1 MHYPFWE
8 VAIVKISNMAIK
20 NVKGNLY
27 RYIMYCLSNAFAVTA
42 FFIFANFVFHPSIDF
57 HPEGVH
63 AVASMGAA
71 NGMKISQVIIIIFSF
86 LFVGYST
93 SIFLKSRGKEFG
105 LLSLYGMTRK
115 QIKKYVF
122 LESTIMSLLSIA
134 TGIVTGVVFS
144 KLFFMIMEVFLDI
157 SIPFN
162 ISLKAL
168 GLTFILFFLL
178 FEIISL
184 LMLSQIKNKEIVEQ
198 IKSSKVPKV
207 IPEFSKRKAILGVVL
222 MIIGYA
228 TAWFIE
234 GVLVTL
240 AMIPVTLIVI
250 AGTYFLFTQFS
261 IAVANKILKNQDILY
276 KKNNLVSYS
285 QMIFKLQDTAKVL
298 FLASILGAI
307 TFTATET
314 ISSFYTYLSEDVD
327 SESYADIAIA
337 QEGENLDDANSL
349 DKVKKILE
357 KDGLKIEGI
366 DQAQVIKVISKASA
380 ADSVDEEAVII
391 SNSQYNKIAASQGK
405 ETVKVKEGEV
415 IYNYQYIRLDR
426 DGNIDETRKYPYDK
440 VILNLNDDKREY
452 EVSEKEIHG
461 AILSLKNVGH
471 YNVFI
476 LNDRDFQNELN
487 LAKEKDIVLYNGIK
501 LDKWRKSY
509 DASIEIQKSL
519 GEKYNGKYFSKII
532 PYKQVSKVYGLILFI
547 GFFIAFLFFIAS
559 GSIIYFKLFN
569 EIKQDSIEYNILK
582 KIGTTNKEINKII
595 TKQIGIIFF
604 LPFVVSASHSLFALK
619 SLSNLLRSN
628 LLSNGIIV
636 MFGYLVFQI
645 IYFVIIRRVYI
656 NKIRYN

>member
-1 MHYPFWE
+1 M
-8 VAIVKISNMAIK
+8 KISNMAIK

-27 RYIMYCLSNAFAVTA
+27 KYIMYCLSNAFAVTA

-122 LESTIMSLLSIA
+122 MESTILSLLSIA

-184 LMLSQIKNKEIVEQ
+184 FMLSQIKNKEIVEQ

-250 AGTYFLFTQFS
+250 VGTYFLFTQFS
-261 IAVANKILKNQDILY
+261 VAVANKILKNQDILY
-276 KKNNLVSYS
+276 KKSNLVAYS

-307 TFTATET
+307 TFTTTET
-314 ISSFYTYLSEDVD
+314 IFSFYTYLSDDVD

-337 QEGENLDDANSL
+337 QEGENLDDTNSL

-366 DQAQVIKVISKASA
+366 DQAQMVKVISKASA
-380 ADSVDEEAVII
+380 SDSVDEEVVII
-391 SNSQYNKIAASQGK
+391 SNSKYNKIAGSQDK
-405 ETVKVKEGEV
+405 ETVVVKEGEV
-415 IYNYQYIRLDR
+415 IYNYPYIRYDAY
-426 DGNIDETRKYPYDK
+426 GNIDTSRQFPFDK
-440 VILNLNDDKREY
+440 VSLNLNDYKREY
-452 EVSEKEIHG
+452 NVSEKETQG
-461 AILSLKNVGH
+461 EVLSLKRIG
-471 YNVFI
+471 YRDMFI
-476 LNDRDFQNELN
+476 LNDRDFENELN
-487 LAKEKDIVLYNGIK
+487 SAKEKDLVVYNSIK
-501 LDKWRKSY
+501 LDKWKKSY
-509 DASIEIQKSL
+509 NSSMEIEKAL
-519 GEKYNGKYFSKII
+519 GSKYDGKYFSKII

-569 EIKQDSIEYNILK
+569 EIKQDGIEYNILK

-604 LPFVVSASHSLFALK
+604 LPFIVSTSHSLFALK

>member
-1 MHYPFWE
+1 M
-8 VAIVKISNMAIK
+8 KISNMAIK

-122 LESTIMSLLSIA
+122 IESTILSLLSIG
-134 TGIVTGVVFS
+134 TGIITGLVFS
-144 KLFFMIMEVFLDI
+144 KLFFMIMESLLDI

-178 FEIISL
+178 FEIISVF
-184 LMLSQIKNKEIVEQ
+184 MLSQIKGKEIIEQ
-198 IKSSKVPKV
+198 IKSSKTPK
-207 IPEFSKRKAILGVVL
+207 ITPEFSKRKAILGIVL
-222 MIIGYA
+222 MIIGYT
-228 TAWFIE
+228 TAWFVT
-234 GVLVTL
+234 GAFVVLG
-240 AMIPVTLIVI
+240 MIPVTLIVI

-261 IAVANKILKNQDILY
+261 IAVANKILKNENILY
-276 KKNNLVSYS
+276 KKSNLVSYS

-314 ISSFYTYLSEDVD
+314 IFSFYTELPANIGLD
-327 SESYADIAIA
+327 SYADIVIA
-337 QEGENLDDANSL
+337 QEGENLDDTNSL
-349 DKVKKILE
+349 DKIKKILE
-357 KDGLKIEGI
+357 KDGLKIEETTRI
-366 DQAQVIKVISKASA
+366 KVIKVMGKPLEAEGVEES
-380 ADSVDEEAVII
+380 EAVII
-391 SNSQYNKIAASQGK
+391 SNSDYNKMAASQDK
-405 ETVKVKEGEV
+405 ETVTVKEGEI
-415 IYNYQYIRLDR
+415 IYNFPYIRYDA
-426 DGNIDETRKYPYDK
+426 DGSINTDKQFSFDK
-440 VILNLNDDKREY
+440 VLLSLNDYKREY
-452 EVSEKEIHG
+452 NVSEKEIHG
-461 AILSLKNVGH
+461 EILSLKRVG
-471 YNVFI
+471 YYDMFI
-476 LNDRDFQNELN
+476 LNDKDFQNELN
-487 LAKEKDIVLYNGIK
+487 SAKEKDLVLYNGIK

-509 DASIEIQKSL
+509 NSSMEIDKIL
-519 GEKYNGKYFSKII
+519 GSKYEGKYFSKIF
-532 PYKQVSKVYGLILFI
+532 PYKEVSKVYGLILFI

-582 KIGTTNKEINKII
+582 KIGATNKEINKII

-604 LPFVVSASHSLFALK
+604 LPFVVSTSHSLFALK
-619 SLSNLLRSN
+619 SLSNLLRTN
-628 LLSNGIIV
+628 LFTNGIIV
-636 MFGYLVFQI
+636 MFGYLVFQL
-645 IYFVIIRRVYI
+645 IYFLVIRKVYI

>member
-1 MHYPFWE
+1 M
-8 VAIVKISNMAIK
+8 KISNMAIK

-314 ISSFYTYLSEDVD
+314 IFSFYTYLSEDVD

-569 EIKQDSIEYNILK
+569 EIKQDGIEYNILK

-636 MFGYLVFQI
+636 MLGYLVFQI
-645 IYFVIIRRVYI
+645 IYFIIIRKVYI

>member
-1 MHYPFWE
+1 M
-8 VAIVKISNMAIK
+8 KISNMAIK

-122 LESTIMSLLSIA
+122 IESTILSLLSIG
-134 TGIVTGVVFS
+134 TGIITGLVFS
-144 KLFFMIMEVFLDI
+144 KLFFMIMESLLDI

-178 FEIISL
+178 FEIISVF
-184 LMLSQIKNKEIVEQ
+184 MLSQIKGKEIIEQ
-198 IKSSKVPKV
+198 IKSSKIPK
-207 IPEFSKRKAILGVVL
+207 ITPEFSKRKAILGIVL
-222 MIIGYA
+222 MIIGYT
-228 TAWFIE
+228 TAWFVT
-234 GVLVTL
+234 GAFVVLG
-240 AMIPVTLIVI
+240 MIPVTLIVI

-261 IAVANKILKNQDILY
+261 IAVANKILKNENILY
-276 KKNNLVSYS
+276 KKSNLVSYS

-314 ISSFYTYLSEDVD
+314 IFSFYTELPANIGLD
-327 SESYADIAIA
+327 SYADIVIA
-337 QEGENLDDANSL
+337 QEGENLDDTNSL
-349 DKVKKILE
+349 DKIKKILE
-357 KDGLKIEGI
+357 KDGLKIEETTRI
-366 DQAQVIKVISKASA
+366 KVIKVMGKPLEAEGVEES
-380 ADSVDEEAVII
+380 EAVII
-391 SNSQYNKIAASQGK
+391 SNSDYNKMAASQDK
-405 ETVKVKEGEV
+405 ETVTVKEGEI
-415 IYNYQYIRLDR
+415 IYNFPYIRYDA
-426 DGNIDETRKYPYDK
+426 DGSINTDKQFSFDK
-440 VILNLNDDKREY
+440 VLLSLNDYKREY
-452 EVSEKEIHG
+452 NVSEKEIHG
-461 AILSLKNVGH
+461 EILSLKRVG
-471 YNVFI
+471 YYDMFI
-476 LNDRDFQNELN
+476 LNDKDFQNELN
-487 LAKEKDIVLYNGIK
+487 SAKEKDLVLYNGIK

-509 DASIEIQKSL
+509 NSSMEIDKIL
-519 GEKYNGKYFSKII
+519 GSKYEGKYFSKIF
-532 PYKQVSKVYGLILFI
+532 PYKEVSKVYGLILFI

-604 LPFVVSASHSLFALK
+604 LPFVVSTSHSLFALK
-619 SLSNLLRSN
+619 SLSNLLRTN
-628 LLSNGIIV
+628 LFTNGIIV
-636 MFGYLVFQI
+636 MFGYLVFQL
-645 IYFVIIRRVYI
+645 IYFLVIRKVYI

>member
-1 MHYPFWE
+1 M
-8 VAIVKISNMAIK
+8 KISNMAIK

-122 LESTIMSLLSIA
+122 IESTILSLLSIG
-134 TGIVTGVVFS
+134 TGIITGLVFS
-144 KLFFMIMEVFLDI
+144 KLFFMIMESLLDI

-178 FEIISL
+178 FEIISVF
-184 LMLSQIKNKEIVEQ
+184 MLSQIKGKEIIEQ
-198 IKSSKVPKV
+198 IKSSKIPK
-207 IPEFSKRKAILGVVL
+207 ITPEFSKRKAILGIVL
-222 MIIGYA
+222 MIIGYT
-228 TAWFIE
+228 TAWFVT
-234 GVLVTL
+234 GAFVVLG
-240 AMIPVTLIVI
+240 MIPVTLIVI

-261 IAVANKILKNQDILY
+261 IAVANKILKNENILY
-276 KKNNLVSYS
+276 KKSNLVSYS

-314 ISSFYTYLSEDVD
+314 IFSFYTELPANIGLD
-327 SESYADIAIA
+327 SYADIVIA
-337 QEGENLDDANSL
+337 QEGENLDDTNSL
-349 DKVKKILE
+349 DKIKKILE
-357 KDGLKIEGI
+357 KDGLKIEETTRI
-366 DQAQVIKVISKASA
+366 KVIKVMGKPLEAEGVEES
-380 ADSVDEEAVII
+380 EAVII
-391 SNSQYNKIAASQGK
+391 SNSDYNKMAASQDK
-405 ETVKVKEGEV
+405 ETVTVKEGEI
-415 IYNYQYIRLDR
+415 IYNFPYIRYDA
-426 DGNIDETRKYPYDK
+426 DGSINTDKQFSFDK
-440 VILNLNDDKREY
+440 VLLSLNDYKREY
-452 EVSEKEIHG
+452 NVSEKEIHG
-461 AILSLKNVGH
+461 EILSLKRVG
-471 YNVFI
+471 YYDMFI
-476 LNDRDFQNELN
+476 LNDKDFQNELN
-487 LAKEKDIVLYNGIK
+487 SAKEKDLVLYNGIK

-509 DASIEIQKSL
+509 NSSMEIDKIL
-519 GEKYNGKYFSKII
+519 GSKYEGKYFSKIF
-532 PYKQVSKVYGLILFI
+532 PYKEVSKVYGLILFI

-582 KIGTTNKEINKII
+582 KIGATNKEINKII

-604 LPFVVSASHSLFALK
+604 LPFVVSTSHSLFALK
-619 SLSNLLRSN
+619 SLSNLLRTN
-628 LLSNGIIV
+628 LFTNGIIV
-636 MFGYLVFQI
+636 MFGYLVFQL
-645 IYFVIIRRVYI
+645 IYFLVIRKVYI